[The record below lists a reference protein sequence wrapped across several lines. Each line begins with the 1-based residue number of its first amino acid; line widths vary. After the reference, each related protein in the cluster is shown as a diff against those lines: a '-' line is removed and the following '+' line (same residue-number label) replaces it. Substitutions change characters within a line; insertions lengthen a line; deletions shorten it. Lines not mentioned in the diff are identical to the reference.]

1 MTADA
6 YATAFVAMG
15 VEKSVEV
22 AKTIPGLHYYFI
34 YVKSDGE
41 ISNIFSDEFYQFLV
55 DKMDIL
61 EAS

>member
-34 YVKSDGE
+34 YVKPDGE
-41 ISNIFSDEFYQFLV
+41 IASLFSDDFRQFLV
-55 DKMDIL
+55 DEMDL
-61 EAS
+61 LQAS